1 MRILRI
7 ALLVLFLITSAVFGV
22 DRFFSYRD
30 RDNTPPVISSDSD
43 ELTLSV
49 KDNEEALLRG
59 LTATDDRDGDVTDT
73 IVVAARSN
81 FIEEGV
87 TRVDYAV
94 FDSHNNIGSYS
105 RKVTY
110 SDYHSPRFR
119 SDEPLVLR
127 SGGNYD
133 YSFLQAEDVL
143 SGDIS
148 NKIKLMTT
156 FDDSGKECKVDLEV
170 TNDFGDISKLELTLD
185 VYGSAEYNRMH
196 PALTEYILYVPP
208 GQKPDLSSY
217 LNGIWQ
223 GNKQLTFEEAEI
235 DPAYITIDE
244 DLVNYEEPGVYT
256 AVFSLPLERNITTET
271 KMLVIVTEDY

>member
-30 RDNTPPVISSDSD
+30 RDTTPPVISSNSD

-49 KDNEEALLRG
+49 KDNDAELLRG
-59 LTATDDRDGDVTDT
+59 LSATDDRDGDVTGT

-81 FIEEGV
+81 FIEDGV
-87 TRVDYAV
+87 TRVDYAA

-110 SDYHSPRFR
+110 SDYYSPRFR

-127 SGGNYD
+127 SGSNYD

-156 FDDSGKECKVDLEV
+156 FDDSGKECTVDLEV

-223 GNKQLTFEEAEI
+223 GNKQLTFEETKI
-235 DPAYITIDE
+235 DPAYIAIDE